1 MFYPKKEFKM
11 QAQEIIRKYLIQLE
25 LYLARLSKS
34 EAQEVLREIESHI
47 YDALEHQQA
56 AGEEVDANAILRGF
70 GEPRDLA
77 ALYVAHITTGSP
89 LPPGFRAMKMMKR
102 GINRGLY
109 LTMATFGY
117 AVSLFLLLIVTFSL
131 VPGGLGLRNESN
143 GQSGYIGFYMAPL
156 PQSQE
161 WLGYTSILIVFILA
175 LLTIKLTQRVLKV
188 LKNQM

>member
-1 MFYPKKEFKM
+1 
-11 QAQEIIRKYLIQLE
+11 
-25 LYLARLSKS
+25 
-34 EAQEVLREIESHI
+34 
-47 YDALEHQQA
+47 
-56 AGEEVDANAILRGF
+56 
-70 GEPRDLA
+70 
-77 ALYVAHITTGSP
+77 
-89 LPPGFRAMKMMKR
+89 
-102 GINRGLY
+102 
-109 LTMATFGY
+109 
-117 AVSLFLLLIVTFSL
+117 LLIVTFSL